1 LFHPEVC
8 AEKLRKLEDAFE
20 PGFTVQSHSIDEVDV
35 MVHRL
40 EEAVDG
46 KGNKRREL
54 DDEEACFVV
63 NERLLVQ
70 SSFEYWATRYAMINL
85 AGARLGRMF
94 PFLDTQSFILKGLA
108 DAELQVR
115 DGGLHDGILCN
126 LLKGARQVGGST
138 FAEAVAAYRTTTEE
152 HLFGLIAAD
161 DPNTSAFMFDIFERI
176 VENLPWWLA
185 PKVVEHVK
193 NGEMKLDT
201 ECHIWVG
208 SGKSTRGTE
217 GKRGQ
222 LGRGKTLGFV
232 HLSELS
238 TWEAVQIG
246 QIRGSLLPTLHRLPT
261 TFAFFEST
269 AKGRHNWWHSHWK
282 ASLEDKTRFKVNIF
296 IPWYVE
302 PRYSIPPPVNWSPS
316 TSSLAHAKHCE
327 ETSPSYL
334 GKEYSLTKDQLYW
347 YEVTRESYEAE
358 DDLKTFIEEFGSVTD
373 DECFQHS
380 GRSVFKASVQ
390 QRIRDQAR
398 PLLGQLE
405 IVPMREVTR
414 SG

>member
-1 LFHPEVC
+1 MFHPTIC
-8 AEKLRKLEDAFE
+8 AQTLRRLEDSFQ
-20 PGFTVQSHSIDEVDV
+20 PGFEVQHNSVAKVDE

-40 EEAVDG
+40 DEVRGSKG
-46 KGNKRREL
+46 KLTRQL
-54 DDEEACFVV
+54 DDEEARFMV

-70 SSFEYWATRYAMINL
+70 SSFEYWATRYAMINVG
-85 AGARLGRMF
+85 GARLGRMH
-94 PFLDTQSFILKGLA
+94 PFLDTQKFILSKLA
-108 DAELQVR
+108 EAELAVR
-115 DGGLHDGILCN
+115 EGGIHDGILCN

-161 DPNTSAFMFDIFERI
+161 DPNTSAFMFDIYERI
-176 VENLPWWLA
+176 VENLPWWLS
-185 PKVVEHVK
+185 PKVEEHVK
-193 NGEMKLDT
+193 NAEMKFDT
-201 ECHIWVG
+201 ECHVWVG

-217 GKRGQ
+217 GQRGQ

-238 TWEAVQIG
+238 TWESAQIA

-261 TFAFFEST
+261 TFVFLEST

-282 ASLEDKTRFKVNIF
+282 ASRDDRTRFKVNVF

-302 PRYSIPPPVNWSPS
+302 PRYSLPAPPEWVPAPA
-316 TSSLAHAKHCE
+316 TLAHAKHCE

-334 GKEYSLTKDQLYW
+334 GRQYSLTKDQLRW

-380 GRSVFKASVQ
+380 GRSVFGTKVQ
-390 QRIRDQAR
+390 QRVRDQAR
-398 PLLGQLE
+398 PLLAQLE
-405 IVPMREVTR
+405 IVPMRQVAR
-414 SG
+414 A